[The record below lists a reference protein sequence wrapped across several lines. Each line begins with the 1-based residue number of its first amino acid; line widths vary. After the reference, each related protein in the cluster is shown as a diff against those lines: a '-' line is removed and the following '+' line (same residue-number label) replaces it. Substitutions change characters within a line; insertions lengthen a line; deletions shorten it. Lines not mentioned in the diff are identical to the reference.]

1 MADAEEE
8 KSVEDLV
15 GRLVKANAD
24 VKLADDAGV
33 APIKAAE
40 KRGHKKIVELLRSA
54 AQSADSDSDH

>member
-1 MADAEEE
+1 M
-8 KSVEDLV
+8 EDLV
-15 GRLVKANAD
+15 RRLVEANAD
-24 VKLADDAGV
+24 VRLANNAGV